1 MDLDLFYRII
11 SLVKQMLSLVNFTE
25 ATLPN
30 NLYLF
35 EEPRVT
41 ILLKILTK
49 FVIVGLF
56 FAPENESLLQ
66 IFSGDRMLGHPD
78 ELNLLLIADHG
89 PLLLDLRWLIR
100 FIRISYS
107 L

>member
-1 MDLDLFYRII
+1 MDLDLFYRIV
-11 SLVKQMLSLVNFTE
+11 SLVQQMLSLVNFTE

-35 EEPRVT
+35 KKPRVT

-56 FAPENESLLQ
+56 FAPEN
-66 IFSGDRMLGHPD
+66 
-78 ELNLLLIADHG
+78 
-89 PLLLDLRWLIR
+89 
-100 FIRISYS
+100 
-107 L
+107 